1 MSERP
6 PHEDNRRH
14 GPLEKPPTAVYTFAI
29 VATLA
34 ALAAMVALD
43 SLTEGPAYVLLVGA
57 VAVTVWYGGFQAG
70 ALVVALGWSVS
81 LAGFVGEAVFDMAW
95 EDELVRWAVSLVVA
109 LAVVW
114 VSYVLRRGHE
124 RAATAATRAEASMVE
139 LANLQELASALSAAL
154 TPEDVTHALL
164 ERAPALLGA
173 STAEVGLVQ
182 GDEVLLAAPSRA
194 APSTDTLGE
203 GPRLALDSRAPIV
216 RAVVLGAPVV
226 VRGRAVLEEQHRDGP
241 PLERT
246 GKSALAVPLRAAGRV
261 VGALSVLFDREDG
274 VTPDVEAI
282 SRIVADLGGQALERA
297 RLYELERESRQ
308 ALDRV
313 LQIAPRFHADSVQE
327 VVREICRGARTT
339 FGSDLGVLWRV
350 AGTRLE
356 LMCADPEHEALQQGV
371 TASLEDFPRLREA
384 IERRSVS
391 FVPDVQETS
400 YREGLELVRRLEIHS
415 SLRTPVVIGDE
426 PQLLLAVSWQNVI
439 SEPDAPTVVAAR
451 RFADQAGLALEQLE
465 RRRAEADAALR
476 QDETRRLQ
484 EVTAALSFAATTTDV
499 SDVCLKHALEAVGAE
514 AGFVVLTRPEGVVVD
529 LVTSHGYSDSQLK
542 RWRGFD
548 LDADV
553 PFARAISSGEPVW
566 ASREDVA
573 AFAHAEELGEMSW
586 ATLPLRTGAGVRGA
600 LHLAFRS
607 PRELSDAER
616 RWLQAAVSQCAQAL
630 ERSRL
635 FDDEQL
641 QRRRLQQLQ
650 GMTAALSNALTRSD
664 VAEIVVHEVSGA
676 VGASGAA
683 VAVVADD
690 QSLRTL
696 AWRGYAGDA
705 VGPLLEAPLDAPTP
719 GSRAIKRRESLFFG
733 SRDELRSAFPLA
745 ADELDTLGH
754 SAFLFVPL
762 VAGRQPY
769 GLLVVTWVTV
779 HAMSEEELQLIET
792 LAGQAAQALDRAMR
806 FESEQT
812 IAETLQRSVLP
823 VSLPR
828 VPGVELAARYLPGT
842 AGLDVGGDW
851 FDAVSLPDG
860 RLGLVVGDVVGK
872 GVQAAASMGQ
882 LRNSLRAF
890 ALERTKPAST
900 VSRLNR
906 LVEDGLETAFATVV
920 YVVIDPAGG
929 VCRYTSAGHPPPVV
943 AYPDGRVELLE
954 NGRGLPLGTMTDA
967 EYGQE
972 TVELPV
978 GSVLLLYTDGLIE
991 RRSRSLDEGLDLLRA
1006 AVGDGPREPEQLV
1019 EHVLQRLVGDE
1030 VRADD
1035 VALLAA
1041 RILAVAPQ
1049 PLELRVPRSL
1059 DSLGLVRDA
1068 FRAWLEGTPLP
1079 SADARE
1085 VVLAVWEGCAN
1096 AIEHATDPAGDSV
1109 LVTARLSDE
1118 KVTVVIEDSGRWMEP
1133 SDRSDRGLG
1142 LRLMRET
1149 MSSVVVETG
1158 PAGTRVTLERE
1169 LAAAE
1174 RLDAV
1179 SDSSL

>member
-1 MSERP
+1 MSNPVPRENNHRY
-6 PHEDNRRH
+6 
-14 GPLEKPPTAVYTFAI
+14 GPLEKSPTAVYTFAI
-29 VATLA
+29 VSTLA
-34 ALAAMVALD
+34 ALATMVALD
-43 SLTEGPAYVLLVGA
+43 PLTDGPTYVLLVGA

-81 LAGFVGEAVFDMAW
+81 LVGFVGEAVFDMAW
-95 EDELVRWAVSLVVA
+95 EDELVRWGVSLTVA
-109 LAVVW
+109 VGVVW
-114 VSYVLRRGHE
+114 VSFVMRRGHE
-124 RAATAATRAEASMVE
+124 RAATAATQAEASMVQI
-139 LANLQELASALSAAL
+139 ANLQELASALSAAL
-154 TPEDVTHALL
+154 TPDHVTNAVL
-164 ERAPALLGA
+164 ERAPALLDA
-173 STAEVGLVQ
+173 RTAAVGLVE
-182 GDEVLLAAPSRA
+182 GDEVVLADPSGTMSSA
-194 APSTDTLGE
+194 DTLGE
-203 GPRLALDSRAPIV
+203 GLRLTLDSKAPIV
-216 RAVVLGAPVV
+216 RAIVLGAPVV
-226 VRGRAVLEEQHRDGP
+226 ARGRAALETQYRAGP
-241 PLERT
+241 ALEPT
-246 GKSALAVPLRAAGRV
+246 AQSALALPLRAAGRV
-261 VGALSVLFDREDG
+261 VGALSMLFDREDG

-282 SRIVADLGGQALERA
+282 SRIVADLGGQAFERA
-297 RLYELERESRQ
+297 RLYELERQSRQ

-313 LQIAPRFHADSVQE
+313 LEIAPRFHADSVQE
-327 VVREICRGARTT
+327 VVHEICRGARTT

-350 AGTRLE
+350 AGSRLE
-356 LMCADPEHEALQQGV
+356 LMGADPAHEELRPGA

-391 FVPDVQETS
+391 FVPDVQQTS
-400 YREGLELVRRLEIHS
+400 YGEGLELVRRLGIQS

-426 PQLLLAVSWQNVI
+426 PQLLLAISWRTVI

-465 RRRAEADAALR
+465 RRRAEADAELR

-484 EVTAALSFAATTTDV
+484 EVTAALSFAASTAEV
-499 SDVCLKHALEAVGAE
+499 SDVCLQHALEAVGAE

-529 LVTSHGYSDSQLK
+529 FVTSHGYSDSQLEL
-542 RWRGFD
+542 WRVFD

-566 ASREDVA
+566 ASTEDVA

-600 LHLAFRS
+600 LHLAFRA

-616 RWLQAAVSQCAQAL
+616 RWLQAAVGQCAQAL

-650 GMTAALSNALTRSD
+650 GLSAALSNALTRAD
-664 VAEIVVHEVSGA
+664 VAEIVVDEVSDA

-683 VAVVADD
+683 VAVVADER
-690 QSLRTL
+690 SVRTL
-696 AWRGYAGDA
+696 AWHGYAGDV
-705 VGPLLEAPLDAPTP
+705 VGPLLEAPFEAPTP
-719 GSRAIKRRESLFFG
+719 GNTAIKRRESAFFA
-733 SRDELRSAFPLA
+733 SLDDLRSRFPRA
-745 ADELDTLGH
+745 ADELEELGH
-754 SAFLFVPL
+754 SSFLFVPL
-762 VAGRQPY
+762 VARRQAY
-769 GLLVVTWVTV
+769 GLLVISWVAE
-779 HAMSEEELQLIET
+779 HALPEEELRFVESL
-792 LAGQAAQALDRAMR
+792 GDQAAQALDRAMR

-851 FDAVSLPDG
+851 FDAVSLADG

-872 GVQAAASMGQ
+872 GVQAAARMGQ

-890 ALERTKPAST
+890 ALERTKPAAT
-900 VSRLNR
+900 VARLNR
-906 LVEDGLETAFATVV
+906 LIEDGLETAFATVV
-920 YVVIDPAGG
+920 YAVVDPVGRM
-929 VCRYTSAGHPPPVV
+929 CRYTSAGHPPPLV
-943 AYPDGRVELLE
+943 AFPDGRVELLE
-954 NGRGLPLGTMTDA
+954 NGRGLPLGTMADA
-967 EYGQE
+967 EYGQD

-991 RRSRSLDEGLDLLRA
+991 RRSRSIDQGLDLLRA
-1006 AVGDGPREPEQLV
+1006 AVQDGPREPEQLV
-1019 EHVLQRLVGDE
+1019 EHVLERLVGEE

-1035 VALLAA
+1035 IALLAA
-1041 RILAVAPQ
+1041 RLLAVAPQ
-1049 PLELRVPRSL
+1049 PLELRVPRSV
-1059 DSLGLVRDA
+1059 DSLSLVRDA
-1068 FRAWLEGTPLP
+1068 FRVWLERTSLP
-1079 SADARE
+1079 GSDARE

-1096 AIEHATDPAGDSV
+1096 AIEHAADPTDDSV
-1109 LVTARLSDE
+1109 LVSARVSDE

-1133 SDRSDRGLG
+1133 SERSDRGLG

-1158 PAGTRVTLERE
+1158 AAGTRVTLERE

-1174 RLDAV
+1174 QLDAD
-1179 SDSSL
+1179 SDV